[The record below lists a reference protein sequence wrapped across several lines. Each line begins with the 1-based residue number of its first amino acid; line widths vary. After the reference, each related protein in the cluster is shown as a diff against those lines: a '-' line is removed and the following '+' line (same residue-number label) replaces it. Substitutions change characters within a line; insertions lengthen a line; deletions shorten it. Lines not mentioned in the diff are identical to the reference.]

1 MEAAKVLAKE
11 GHPSKDPA
19 RGTTWSPST
28 PANCKS
34 STAIYPGT
42 EADPK
47 VQKRKSTR
55 LDAWAPKNPAH
66 STGAELDER
75 KPKCHRYGLAF
86 NKLSG
91 YF

>member
-19 RGTTWSPST
+19 RGTAWSPST
-28 PANCKS
+28 PANYKS

-47 VQKRKSTR
+47 APGEEINTTR
-55 LDAWAPKNPAH
+55 RLG
-66 STGAELDER
+66 TR
-75 KPKCHRYGLAF
+75 KPSPQHLG
-86 NKLSG
+86 
-91 YF
+91 